1 MLETCQVT
9 SRLALPGIT
18 HVDGSARPQT
28 VDEHAHPWFRALLS
42 RFHERTGCPLV
53 INTSFNVADEPI
65 VCTAAEALLC
75 MVNASLDALVLES
88 FLLDRETLPSSWP
101 QLVAAFDRG
110 YHGPVRGRAIE
121 DNLYTFL

>member
-1 MLETCQVT
+1 DHASPFMLETCQVT

-65 VCTAAEALLC
+65 VW
-75 MVNASLDALVLES
+75 LVLES
-88 FLLDRETLPSSWP
+88 FLLDRESLPSSWP